1 MGSDTNGDRSVS
13 ALRSRSPGEDEE
25 NPYEDVDISTLPD
38 WWREAIA
45 EFEEYGLR
53 PYRPPRFADGSLKHE
68 VVEDLE
74 TSHGIDIT
82 FIAYDVR
89 LGDDWVVQ
97 VDEEP
102 IGEIGRHRS
111 TEGYTVFE
119 IDSEEFIELVESS
132 L

>member
-25 NPYEDVDISTLPD
+25 NPYEDVDVSALPD
-38 WWREAIA
+38 WWQEAIA
-45 EFEEYGLR
+45 EFDEYGLR

-68 VVEDLE
+68 VVKDLE

-97 VDEEP
+97 VDEGS

-119 IDSEEFIELVESS
+119 LDSKEFIELVESN